1 MFCRLR
7 SLTIPTRSLRVE
19 ISQWR
24 AASRLIR
31 PQKRQDRPQAP
42 RATPQD
48 VYGAIY
54 TEERVRSH
62 DTARSDPGHSES
74 ALEGSDLLELFGLA
88 KIPQSDSHGV
98 EIGPSGRIHI
108 TSEKES
114 RQKHKTALVL
124 QRAPEC
130 LVERDFLSVLGSEMR
145 SSGWKST
152 GGLEKSEGILSMLH
166 RCLILRDDLLVI
178 PMRYSR
184 SLSPSS
190 NWLLIFSDPASAKEY
205 QDKAFQLCEL
215 AQKNVPRSATS
226 SITPPPNYTVDGLRE
241 NTLSDYTLTTPWLP
255 PSIIAFLAPF
265 GQKFQRAI
273 DLHDNLASK
282 GRNGGQG
289 FPVRIRIESHA
300 TLPLTKSSIRQ
311 ILREDGENRL
321 AEWQLVEGEDSIS
334 RVTGPFVNKMLTSD
348 EGEGDMP
355 GNDWCIVFQTA
366 VEAKRFVRTWHRS
379 VFPRV
384 DSLPYPDPPPLV
396 KAECLFHGDIL

>member
-7 SLTIPTRSLRVE
+7 ILTIPTRSLRVE
-19 ISQWR
+19 ISQCR

-31 PQKRQDRPQAP
+31 PHKRQDRPQAP
-42 RATPQD
+42 PATPKD
-48 VYGAIY
+48 VNGATY
-54 TEERVRSH
+54 TEKRIRSH
-62 DTARSDPGHSES
+62 DTAQSDPGHSAS

-98 EIGPSGRIHI
+98 KIGPSGRIHI

-130 LVERDFLSVLGSEMR
+130 LVERDFLAILGSGMR
-145 SSGWKST
+145 SSGWKSS
-152 GGLEKSEGILSMLH
+152 GGLEK
-166 RCLILRDDLLVI
+166 
-178 PMRYSR
+178 
-184 SLSPSS
+184 
-190 NWLLIFSDPASAKEY
+190 NPASAKEY

-215 AQKNVPRSATS
+215 AQKNIPRSATS

-255 PSIIAFLAPF
+255 PCIIALLAPF

-282 GRNGGQG
+282 GRNGEQEEG
-289 FPVRIRIESHA
+289 FPVRIWIESHA

-311 ILREDGENRL
+311 IIREDGENRL
-321 AEWQLVEGEDSIS
+321 AEWQVVEGEDSIS

-348 EGEGDMP
+348 EGEGEMVGD
-355 GNDWCIVFQTA
+355 DWCIVFQTA
-366 VEAKRFVRTWHRS
+366 LEAKRFVRAWHRS

-384 DSLPYPDPPPLV
+384 ASLPYPDPPPLV
-396 KAECLFHGDIL
+396 RAECLFHDDIL